1 MPSFFIID
9 RWIRKSLLWGLMA
22 GQKAKVEIAS
32 SIEGVYGISRSDL
45 LDFRAALG
53 EAVDLGGCKLEP
65 SEFLKSI
72 GFC

>member
-1 MPSFFIID
+1 
-9 RWIRKSLLWGLMA
+9 MA